1 MTSGALPVGDVTL
14 VFTDIEG
21 STSLLTMLGEGYADV
36 LHSHR
41 RVLRS
46 AFQEHGGGEVG
57 TEGDSFFVAFP
68 SAADAVA
75 AAVDLQRGLAA
86 ATWPDDVEVRVRVG
100 VHSGRP
106 AVVAG
111 DYIGLDV
118 HRAARIMSAAHGG
131 QVVVSQTTVDMMAG
145 GLPDNVQLRDLG
157 DHRLKDLTHPQRL
170 YDLAIGGLD
179 GSFPA
184 LRTLEN
190 RPTNLP
196 TQATPLV
203 GRDQE
208 LAELAELVTDSATSV
223 ITLTGPGGV
232 GKTRL
237 AMQMAAEQVEHF
249 VGGVYFVNLAALDDP
264 GGVIPAIAQTLGVA
278 GAHGDAASDQLKAY
292 LADRR
297 MLVVIDNFEHLM
309 DAAGALGDV
318 ARVAPR
324 VRWVVTSRA
333 ALRIAGEREYP
344 VPPLVVPDDD
354 RLDTLSQVGSVQLFL
369 QRAGAVRP
377 DFELSETNA
386 AAVAAICRDLD
397 GLPLALEL
405 AAARLR
411 VLTADA
417 LHARLDD
424 RLRILT
430 GGLRDAPERQRTLRA
445 TIEWSHDLLSEHDRT
460 LLARLAVFEGSWTYD
475 AAEQVCGDDHVD
487 VFDGLSSLVENSL
500 LRHDEAV
507 PGISRF
513 SMLETIR
520 SFALECKLGERE
532 VLRDRHARFYRGLAS
547 EMKLV
552 WLGEAYRLVGRL
564 QLDVANFRAAID
576 RFAELGEYEAAAA
589 MTGDLGW
596 LWQTTMEYDLADQL
610 AARLLQHREALT
622 PGSLGNLLLTES
634 ASALDR
640 GRGRAALAGFI
651 EASELLSAAG
661 EPAPA
666 AFAAK
671 SAGWVHVAAGDPA
684 AARSWFERSLA
695 LADPIGAA
703 VVSFEVEF
711 GLAAVA
717 SIEGD
722 HEAAR
727 RHVDAG
733 LRRAEKLT
741 GEFQAF
747 AELNAGDWKVMDGE
761 YDEALVLLGS
771 ALDRV
776 LAFDMRRVV
785 PNCQLSVVTAHV
797 LRGDVDSARALLAE
811 PLATAHDRGGLGDLA
826 WALLLAAGIAVQT
839 GDPGTAAVLM
849 GASDA
854 VRTRGGVGVWPPQ
867 QPVLAQVEERSTVE
881 LGEAGYS
888 AAFGRGAATP
898 VDEAV
903 EIAMSGATQG

>member
-1 MTSGALPVGDVTL
+1 M
-14 VFTDIEG
+14 
-21 STSLLTMLGEGYADV
+21 
-36 LHSHR
+36 
-41 RVLRS
+41 
-46 AFQEHGGGEVG
+46 
-57 TEGDSFFVAFP
+57 
-68 SAADAVA
+68 
-75 AAVDLQRGLAA
+75 
-86 ATWPDDVEVRVRVG
+86 
-100 VHSGRP
+100 
-106 AVVAG
+106 
-111 DYIGLDV
+111 
-118 HRAARIMSAAHGG
+118 
-131 QVVVSQTTVDMMAG
+131 
-145 GLPDNVQLRDLG
+145 
-157 DHRLKDLTHPQRL
+157 
-170 YDLAIGGLD
+170 
-179 GSFPA
+179 
-184 LRTLEN
+184 
-190 RPTNLP
+190 
-196 TQATPLV
+196 
-203 GRDQE
+203 
-208 LAELAELVTDSATSV
+208 

-264 GGVIPAIAQTLGVA
+264 GAVIPAIAQTLGVA
-278 GAHGDAASDQLKAY
+278 GAHGDAASGQLKAY

-309 DAAGALGDV
+309 DAAGALGDL

-333 ALRIAGEREYP
+333 ALRIADEREYP
-344 VPPLVVPDDD
+344 VPPLVVPEDD

-369 QRAGAVRP
+369 QRARAVRP
-377 DFELSETNA
+377 DFELTEANA

-411 VLTADA
+411 VLSAEA
-417 LHARLDD
+417 LHSRLDD

-475 AAEQVCGDDHVD
+475 AAEQVCGEDGID

-500 LRHDEAV
+500 VRHEETS
-507 PGISRF
+507 PGVSRL

-520 SFALECKLGERE
+520 SFALERE
-532 VLRDRHARFYRGLAS
+532 VGDREALRDRHAEFYRALAS
-547 EMKLV
+547 EVKLA
-552 WLGEAYRLVGRL
+552 WMADAYQLIGRL
-564 QLDVANFRAAID
+564 QPDVANFRAAID
-576 RFAELGEYEAAAA
+576 RYAERGEHETAAA

-596 LWQTTMEYDLADQL
+596 VWQVTMEYDMADQL
-610 AARLLQHREALT
+610 VARLLQHRDVLT
-622 PGSLGNLLLTES
+622 PGSLGMLLLTES
-634 ASALDR
+634 AVALDR

-651 EASELLSAAG
+651 EATELLSEAG
-661 EPAPA
+661 APATA

-671 SAGWVHVAAGDPA
+671 SAGWVHLAGGDPA

-695 LADPIGAA
+695 MAEPIGAA
-703 VVSFEVEF
+703 AVSFEVEF

-722 HEAAR
+722 HEAAS

-733 LRRAEKLT
+733 LRRADKLT
-741 GEFQAF
+741 GEFRAF
-747 AELNAGDWKVMDGE
+747 AELNAGDWKVMEGE
-761 YDEALVLLGS
+761 YDEALVLLQR
-771 ALDRV
+771 ALERV
-776 LAFDMRRVV
+776 LAYDMQRVV
-785 PNCQLSVVTAHV
+785 PNCQLSLVTAHV
-797 LRGDVDSARALLAE
+797 LRGDVARARALLAE

-826 WALLLAAGIAVQT
+826 WALLLAAGIAGQT

-854 VRTRGGVGVWPPQ
+854 VRRRGGVGIWPPQ
-867 QPVLAQVEERSTVE
+867 QPVLAQVEERSTGE
-881 LGEAGYS
+881 LGEAGYH
-888 AAFGRGAATP
+888 AAFDRGAATP

-903 EIAMSGATQG
+903 RIAISGVGQG